1 MWPSAQTRCRATLSA
16 SETRRLAQTHWN
28 RALEATISR
37 SVLLPV
43 SIRPLDQL
51 TSISA
56 LIWLALL
63 ARAMLAISRAFSARP
78 LPLEFRFL
86 LTQTINLARRP
97 PQSALRK
104 RLAQWNALVACS
116 MHLNQ
121 SHSVIRRRLIRQAH
135 YSLDLWPKKWK
146 R

>member
-1 MWPSAQTRCRATLSA
+1 MWPSAQTHCRATLPA
-16 SETRRLAQTHWN
+16 AETRRLAQTHWN
-28 RALEATISR
+28 PATAAATSR
-37 SVLLPV
+37 WVPFPGST
-43 SIRPLDQL
+43 RQLDQA

-56 LIWLALL
+56 LTCLALL
-63 ARAMLAISRAFSARP
+63 AGALLATSRAFSARP

-104 RLAQWNALVACS
+104 RLARWNALVACS